1 MREAE
6 RMNKAEVKL
15 GMLKGMIAEM
25 DSVLIAYSG
34 GTDSTLLLKVA
45 LDILRGNVLA
55 VTARAPIFPLL
66 ELTAAEEMAHQLG
79 ARHLFVETGVLDD
92 ACFSSNPPDRC
103 YICKRGLFLRL
114 KELTREYGLTE
125 IVEGS
130 NQDDLGKNRPGFRA
144 AQEIAVRSPLAEV
157 GLSKAEVR
165 LIAQEMGLPIWNKP
179 AQACLVTRF
188 PYGERLTPEKLKR
201 VERAEAFLRSLGLR
215 QLRVRSHG
223 ALARIEVPKGD
234 MARLLSER
242 FLEIVD
248 KLKGLD
254 YTYITLDLE
263 GYRTGSM
270 DEMLNEGRYG
280 D

>member
-1 MREAE
+1 
-6 RMNKAEVKL
+6 MNKAEVKL
-15 GMLKGMIAEM
+15 RMLKGMITEM

-34 GTDSTLLLKVA
+34 GTDSTLLLKMA
-45 LDILRGNVLA
+45 LDILKGNVLA
-55 VTARAPIFPLL
+55 VTARAPIFPSS

-92 ACFSSNPPDRC
+92 PRFSSNPPDRC

-114 KELTREYGLTE
+114 KELTREHSLRE
-125 IVEGS
+125 VIEGS
-130 NQDDLGKNRPGFRA
+130 NQDDLGKYRPGLRA
-144 AQEIAVRSPLAEV
+144 AQEIGVRSPLAEV

-165 LIAQEMGLPIWNKP
+165 LISQEMGLPIWNKP

-188 PYGERLTPEKLKR
+188 PYGEHLTREKLKR
-201 VERAEAFLRSLGLR
+201 VERAEAFLRSLGLG
-215 QLRVRSHG
+215 QLRVRNHG

-234 MARLLSER
+234 MARLVSER

-248 KLKGLD
+248 KLKELD
-254 YTYITLDLE
+254 YTYVTLDLE

-270 DEMLNEGRYG
+270 DEMLKESKHGG
-280 D
+280 